1 MSPILLNLVF
11 TTQFILCM
19 YEKELYFGMNTR
31 TLGLFNKFGFG
42 AKRQRGK
49 NIIFL
54 ESEDVINSRKNIL
67 LILKTLY

>member
-42 AKRQRGK
+42 EISFKLTKEYLAMRRRVKWNVPK
-49 NIIFL
+49 IHP
-54 ESEDVINSRKNIL
+54 EDVSL
-67 LILKTLY
+67 